1 MNNIKKNVINLR
13 IFTMLMTIC
22 SFAMC
27 FIACNNG
34 TTQKPE
40 QNPQPVID
48 KDAVDL
54 ASTQELSLESY
65 SYEVKCAVPDKSG
78 ESWTAELT
86 FDEEDDFSGETAF
99 FADFAYVYPTKGTR
113 GGVLNLCVLDSL
125 DGSQRSGKLTVTYSG
140 GSKIEVKLVQE
151 AASTNEIEGGAG
163 GRKNRKIGYGYDA
176 FKGYLSDKCIKNPI
190 FRIAQLEDE
199 IETEDGS
206 KARIV
211 YADESSSITHRD
223 ESGTNIAE
231 LESSLNASV
240 NASVNFGGFSSE
252 LESTFEK
259 KDKSNDNYQ
268 FAWSDTMVTTHT
280 ASVEGSSSLLS
291 SLDVLTMDAYKA
303 INNVKYDKNNDE
315 WVPSTSYNDFK
326 KVIKDFGTHVVVG
339 GVLGGKMHVD
349 MAADTSHIEGSYEVT
364 AMIKAGYEGSVF
376 SGDAKVNGSY
386 KDTLTSDSDAF
397 KFNANV
403 TGGSKDEKKVLNSQ
417 LKERKVEAD
426 TVTEWMNSLSEIENC
441 VLMDFVDED
450 SLIPIYELVDTD
462 LEGGEERYEAFKEY
476 FETKMFTDFTV
487 KKQSSYVSNAPAKV
501 EVPSDWDKDGSLIK
515 DVYNDGTLCARI
527 TNEYI
532 PQLNV
537 SKRVTVV
544 YPASNNKVYYNLGYF
559 VGDDTHRPHSV
570 SWQGDIPVLSE
581 KLNDSKDFG
590 AVSTVYIKALNLS
603 GIEPDYLPDETEPFS
618 TEIRDYKLEAG
629 QNGSYN
635 LVKILGNIYTRDY
648 WHGEY
653 FADGRT
659 YLSNSVY
666 YDYGSPVIESIR
678 YCAYASDFIYWD
690 LYHSAYGGGFAP
702 TGWDIPS
709 EDSGNA
715 LLSAV
720 NNIVGTLPNGSKAG
734 MFLEGGVLGL
744 NLKLGVNVRR
754 VNDKYNY
761 DSCNLTLGNKTQKE
775 KKPWEHN
782 ILKISTSS
790 GNVIAEKKIPDPD
803 ANIYEPKEDYYYP
816 VILSKSCQ

>member
-1 MNNIKKNVINLR
+1 MKKLHKSLLIQKMQTLTVL
-13 IFTMLMTIC
+13 LSAC
-22 SFAMC
+22 LFAMVSVSC
-27 FIACNNG
+27 DNG
-34 TTQKPE
+34 SDSSSPTTEK
-40 QNPQPVID
+40 V
-48 KDAVDL
+48 VDL
-54 ASTQELSLESY
+54 KTTEKLSLESY

-86 FDEEDDFSGETAF
+86 FDEEDDFSDETAF
-99 FADFAYVYPTKGTR
+99 FADFAYIYPTKGTR
-113 GGVLNLCVLDSL
+113 GGVLNLCVLDPV
-125 DGSQRSGKLTVTYSG
+125 DRSQRSGKLTVTYSG
-140 GSKIEVKLVQE
+140 GSKIEVELVQE

-303 INNVKYDKNNDE
+303 INNVKFDKKIDE

-326 KVIKDFGTHVVVG
+326 KVIKDFGTHVVVS

-487 KKQSSYVSNAPAKV
+487 TKQSSYVSNAPAKV

-515 DVYNDGTLCARI
+515 DVYNDDTLCARI

-532 PQLNV
+532 PQLNI

-603 GIEPDYLPDETEPFS
+603 GIEPDYLPDETKPFS
-618 TEIRDYKLEAG
+618 TEIRDFKLEAG

-653 FADGRT
+653 FADGIG
-659 YLSNSVY
+659 Y
-666 YDYGSPVIESIR
+666 YMEDVDYRKGNIMIDSIR
-678 YCAYASDFIYWD
+678 YCLYPSKYIYSDYT
-690 LYHSAYGGGFAP
+690 HSAHGGFAP

-709 EDSGNA
+709 EDSGKA

-734 MFLEGGVLGL
+734 MFIEGGVLGL
-744 NLKLGVNVRR
+744 NLKLRVCVRTE
-754 VNDKYNY
+754 NQSFYY
-761 DSCNLTLGNKTQKE
+761 ESCTLTLGNKTQK
-775 KKPWEHN
+775 KQAPWEHN
-782 ILKISTSS
+782 ILKISTES
-790 GNVIAEKKIPDPD
+790 GNVIAEKAVPNQY
-803 ANIYEPKEDYYYP
+803 AGEHYYP